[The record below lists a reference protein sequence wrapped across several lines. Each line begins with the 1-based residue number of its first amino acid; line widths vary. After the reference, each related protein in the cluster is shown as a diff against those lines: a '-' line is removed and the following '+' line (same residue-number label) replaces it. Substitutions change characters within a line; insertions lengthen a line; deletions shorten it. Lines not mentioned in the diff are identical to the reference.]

1 MKEEQAYKH
10 IKNLII
16 QGKFTMKEA
25 ISINQLA
32 DQMDMS
38 RTPVHR
44 ALAQLEREGYITI
57 TPQVG
62 VFVRRPEH
70 KEILERLQLC
80 VAIDVFLAEQAARS
94 ITEFQLEELRGVLEK
109 MENPELAA
117 HLYEELNVKFHT
129 IICRAA
135 NNDFAFRANKINWD
149 YLNYVNISDEL
160 FKGGNR
166 EQSQAEHRMIYY
178 ALKDRDS
185 KLTELLMKKHLM
197 RVAQFIIEK
206 YERINA

>member
-10 IKNLII
+10 IKNMIV
-16 QGKFTMKEA
+16 QGKFTMLEA

-32 DQMDMS
+32 EQMNMS
-38 RTPVHR
+38 RTPVHK

-62 VFVRRPEH
+62 VFVRRPEP
-70 KEILERLQLC
+70 KEIHERLQLC

-94 ITEFQLEELRGVLEK
+94 INELQLEELKEVLEK
-109 MENPELAA
+109 MEAPDLEAEK
-117 HLYEELNVKFHT
+117 YEVLNVKFHT
-129 IICRAA
+129 IICKAA
-135 NNDFAFRANKINWD
+135 NNDFAFRTNKINWD
-149 YLNYVNISDEL
+149 YLNYVNVSEEL
-160 FKGGNR
+160 FQGVNL

-178 ALKDRDS
+178 ALKDRDT
-185 KLTELLMKKHLM
+185 KLTELLVKKHLM

-206 YERINA
+206 YKRINV